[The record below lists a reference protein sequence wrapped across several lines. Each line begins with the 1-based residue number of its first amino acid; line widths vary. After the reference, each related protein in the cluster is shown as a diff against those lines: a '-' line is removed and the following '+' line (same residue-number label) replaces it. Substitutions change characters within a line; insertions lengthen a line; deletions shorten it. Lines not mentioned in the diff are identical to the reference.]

1 MVGYLQT
8 LGTSCADD
16 FKKAASGVDGKDMD
30 LEDAKY
36 ADTFISSFVVP
47 LKDMCKAI
55 MKEDKKSS
63 SVGKVDAFEVA
74 TRSHLL
80 EMVKDLLAA
89 NTKKDI
95 ALVQESIQDILTFT
109 RNVIDFCVYLSKT
122 EKDVNS
128 AQLKKLPFVLLE
140 DIVETLPTSLVQ
152 IIWRFGGSYWLRNI
166 LCKNSE
172 LFHQGSKFC
181 LIRMCNQLLKNL
193 SVNSQDD
200 AAHFAGE
207 ISMTL
212 ASVFPLSERSAV
224 NVLGAF
230 HTDAKYQ
237 VEYESIEE
245 WMEGAKVE
253 NANGSQSTLSK
264 EQKVALNYGF
274 YSKFW
279 SIQKI
284 FTNPKDLIPKTNQK
298 WSENTERFIMDLLD
312 VLNAF
317 EGNQF
322 SPDLIKRLQ
331 SKVGSMKSINGSN
344 ANAAEDKDV
353 EMTDATIGEQV
364 EESSNPK
371 RQYKYLTSS
380 QLLHLQLKDP
390 EIRMHFLTQLFI
402 ITSYL
407 SKTFSDYLAS
417 PAGSNLT
424 NKLTCD
430 GIQTKLQD
438 LEKRA
443 EKLMK
448 DIPVNGSEQFDTL
461 KWILGERESVWK
473 HWKSKKCTPAIEK
486 LASSRGDE
494 VEDLAAKRRRLMGGT
509 LTQSESKSIKAS
521 ANKYLY
527 SISID
532 SELPDIA
539 KGMAKQ
545 GSAMNQYFEEY
556 ADALDPEA
564 GIEAEYHPKNNKLA
578 SWRALRILSKKYIG
592 DFGDKD
598 GLSMIQKKNGDF
610 EGIVR
615 KVWKDEKGEDIPG
628 ECPLA
633 EEFSDDE
640 VDNDSDSDKDKEME
654 EEVEVKDR
662 DADNK
667 EETKYDD
674 AEGQGD
680 TTKVSN
686 EQNVEEKQD
695 EDEAGEIIEND
706 SEQKDSKKSEE
717 EPTSNIDNKEPESVE
732 KGEGENDIAQDQMRK
747 RKRDDDDITKEVE
760 AEKETKK
767 GKKEDSVADK
777 EEEDKED
784 HDVAKK
790 DAGNI
795 DNKKSTEGSKS
806 KLDDKEVTEKDVE
819 TEVSDKKEESK
830 PERSNDPRND
840 QSTQRRNNNEH
851 GGNMRNNNNNRG
863 RNSRNDRATQPPQQQ
878 RNDNRRFDR
887 ASQNQQRRE
896 VINESRGGG
905 THTRFTS
912 PPPQMQ
918 NQHGRQ
924 GHGSGRQDM
933 QGRHRDDRGHQQG
946 NRQDQQGRQQG
957 GRNDRGPPQGRR
969 TDEPRDDRGP
979 PSRHQQQG
987 QNDRQQ
993 NNDRVGNRRGGNR
1006 GHDNR
1011 SGGGHGNRRGRR

>member
-1 MVGYLQT
+1 MGYLQT

-16 FKKAASGVDGKDMD
+16 FKEAASGVDGKDMD
-30 LEDAKY
+30 LEDANY
-36 ADTFISSFVVP
+36 ADTLISSFVDP
-47 LKDMCKAI
+47 FKDMCKAI

-63 SVGKVDAFEVA
+63 SFGKVDAFEVA

-89 NTKKDI
+89 NTAKDI
-95 ALVQESIQDILTFT
+95 ALVQESIQDILVFT

-122 EKDVNS
+122 EKDVNNT
-128 AQLKKLPFVLLE
+128 QLKKLPFVLLE

-152 IIWRFGGSYWLRNI
+152 IIWRFGGSHWLRNI
-166 LCKNSE
+166 LCKNSD

-237 VEYESIEE
+237 VEFESIEE

-253 NANGSQSTLSK
+253 NANGSQSTLSE

-284 FTNPKDLIPKTNQK
+284 FTNPKDLIPKTSQK
-298 WSENTERFIMDLLD
+298 WNENTERFIMDLVD

-331 SKVGSMKSINGSN
+331 SKVRSTKSSNGSN
-344 ANAAEDKDV
+344 DTAVEDKDV
-353 EMTDATIGEQV
+353 EMADATIGDQV

-402 ITSYL
+402 IASYL

-430 GIQTKLQD
+430 GIQTNLQD

-486 LASSRGDE
+486 HAPSGNE

-509 LTQSESKSIKAS
+509 LTQSESNSIKAS
-521 ANKYLY
+521 ASKYLY

-532 SELPDIA
+532 TELPDIA

-545 GSAMNQYFEEY
+545 GSSMDQYFEEY

-578 SWRALRILSKKYIG
+578 SWRALRILSKRHIG

-615 KVWKDEKGEDIPG
+615 KVWKDEKGQDIPG

-640 VDNDSDSDKDKEME
+640 VDNDSDSDKDEEME
-654 EEVEVKDR
+654 EEVEGKD
-662 DADNK
+662 DEGDNK
-667 EETKYDD
+667 EETKVAD
-674 AEGQGD
+674 AESQGD

-686 EQNVEEKQD
+686 EQNVEEKKD

-706 SEQKDSKKSEE
+706 SEQKDSKQSEE
-717 EPTSNIDNKEPESVE
+717 EPTSNTDNKEPESVE
-732 KGEGENDIAQDQMRK
+732 KGKGENDIAQDQTRK
-747 RKRDDDDITKEVE
+747 RKRDDDDISKEVE
-760 AEKETKK
+760 GDKEAKK
-767 GKKEDSVADK
+767 GKKEDNAADK
-777 EEEDKED
+777 EGEDKEGRA
-784 HDVAKK
+784 VAKK
-790 DAGNI
+790 DAGSI
-795 DNKKSTEGSKS
+795 DNNKSTEDSKS
-806 KLDDKEVTEKDVE
+806 KLDDKEVKGKDIE
-819 TEVSDKKEESK
+819 AEVSDKKEESK
-830 PERSNDPRND
+830 PESNNSPRND
-840 QSTQRRNNNEH
+840 QSAQRRNINDR
-851 GGNMRNNNNNRG
+851 GGNSKNNNNNRG
-863 RNSRNDRATQPPQQQ
+863 RNLRNDRATPPPQQQ
-878 RNDNRRFDR
+878 RNDNRRNDR
-887 ASQNQQRRE
+887 PAQNQQRRE
-896 VINESRGGG
+896 VTSESRGGG

-924 GHGSGRQDM
+924 GHGSGRQD
-933 QGRHRDDRGHQQG
+933 QGRHRDDRGHPQG
-946 NRQDQQGRQQG
+946 SRQDQQGRQQG

-969 TDEPRDDRGP
+969 TDGPRDDRGP

-993 NNDRVGNRRGGNR
+993 NNDRGGNRRGGNR